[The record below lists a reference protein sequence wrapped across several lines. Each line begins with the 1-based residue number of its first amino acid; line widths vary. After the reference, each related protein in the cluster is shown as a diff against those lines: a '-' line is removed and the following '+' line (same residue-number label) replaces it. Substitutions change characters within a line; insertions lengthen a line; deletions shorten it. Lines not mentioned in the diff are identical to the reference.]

1 MYFNSRTGWRFELRL
16 FLDSADVDEIRQGVS
31 LGVVTGVTTNPSL
44 AAKAGLGG
52 VESYKVAVQKIA
64 DMVDG
69 PISVE
74 VISTDVEGMVTEGKD
89 IATWIS
95 NPWVK
100 IPSTLDGFKAM
111 ATLAANGIKINQ
123 TLCFSVNQAILGAQA
138 GATAVSPFVGRLDD
152 VGQDGIGL
160 VAEIVDIYLN
170 YGIQTEV
177 LAASIRHPLHCVQAA
192 NAGADI
198 ATVPY
203 KVLVDMA
210 KHPLTDQGVERF
222 LKDWGNSSP
231 N

>member
-52 VESYKVAVQKIA
+52 VESYKAAVQKIA

-69 PISVE
+69 PISIE

-192 NAGADI
+192 SAGADI

-222 LKDWGNSSP
+222 LKDWGNASP